1 MASVV
6 PMPFDPPEI
15 LTAKRVT
22 GLVVVPENELSDIK
36 ANPLDL
42 SWNASAAPQVETSG
56 PPALR
61 RRNSLSGNI
70 LLVNHPDGQ
79 KAYFLQR
86 KMAKTTFGCVRVG
99 FLCEQRMEEG
109 DTGME
114 WDVVK
119 SDGPYPFEMVAVKME
134 SKEKVL
140 GHEVGSDTKDPTVEL
155 SALQMIAAY
164 DPKGECGVIGTSVIC
179 ADHSNVF
186 VIIPFHGEGTLFQ
199 HVVESGRL
207 SEPVAR
213 HFFQQIIKVGALFV
227 IVLIVYSCC
236 ASPPTKQVSTI
247 TVRGTDLICCEI
259 K

>member
-6 PMPFDPPEI
+6 PLPFDPPEI

-22 GLVVVPENELSDIK
+22 GLVVVPENELSDIN

-42 SWNASAAPQVETSG
+42 SWNASAAPEVQTSG

-70 LLVNHPDGQ
+70 LLVNQADGQ
-79 KAYFLQR
+79 KGYFLQR

-99 FLCEQRMEEG
+99 FLCEQRKEEG

-114 WDVVK
+114 WDVIK
-119 SDGPYPFEMVAVKME
+119 SDGPYPFEMVAIKME

-140 GHEVGSDTKDPTVEL
+140 AHEVGSDSKDPTVEL

-164 DPKGECGVIGTSVIC
+164 DPKGDCGVIGTS
-179 ADHSNVF
+179 
-186 VIIPFHGEGTLFQ
+186 IIQTFTP
-199 HVVESGRL
+199 S
-207 SEPVAR
+207 
-213 HFFQQIIKVGALFV
+213 
-227 IVLIVYSCC
+227 
-236 ASPPTKQVSTI
+236 SPI
-247 TVRGTDLICCEI
+247 TVKEHCFSLSWNLGACQSRWLATSFNKLSRYVHLLLLY
-259 K
+259 